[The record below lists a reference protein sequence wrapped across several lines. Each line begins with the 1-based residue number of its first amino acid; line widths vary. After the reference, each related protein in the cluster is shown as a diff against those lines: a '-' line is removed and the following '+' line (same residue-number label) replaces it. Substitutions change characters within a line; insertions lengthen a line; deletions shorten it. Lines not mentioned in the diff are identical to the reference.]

1 MHLFCV
7 KEILKSSKGKEY
19 PFMYYF
25 YLHSPKMMMM
35 MMMMMIKYLHLLSI
49 PNTFHH
55 HLFNI
60 KLNEVTIVMLILQKL
75 NGRLRDVICAK

>member
-7 KEILKSSKGKEY
+7 KEILKSPKGKEY

-25 YLHSPKMMMM
+25 YLHSPKM

-60 KLNEVTIVMLILQKL
+60 KLNEVSIVMLILQKL